1 MATDFYERLG
11 VSRDASQEEIKR
23 AYRKLA
29 RQFHPDA
36 NSGNPEAAERFKDIG
51 HAYEVLSNPDKR
63 RNYDTFGDERGA
75 GAGGGFGDFGDF
87 GNISDLFS
95 QFFGASGGT
104 RTRTGPSRG
113 SDVLA
118 EVKLTLEE
126 AALGVEREV
135 EVSTLTTCHDCEGSG
150 ARPGTSPI
158 TCEDCNGAGEVRT
171 VRRTVLGNMVTAH
184 PCPTCRGTG
193 ERILDP
199 CSNCRG
205 TGRVPVTDTLTVQI
219 PAGVDDGAQLRVSGR
234 GESGPRGGTA
244 GDLFVS
250 IRIAEHPV
258 FQRAGVDL
266 GAEVTVPM
274 TVAALGGEIEVP
286 MLIEDAEN
294 LEIKAGTQ
302 SGEVVKLKGRG
313 MPHLRSGRRGELVV
327 LLRVETPRKLTPEQ
341 AQALAEFAG
350 LRGES
355 AGSKSFFDRVK
366 DAFK

>member
-23 AYRKLA
+23 AYRRLA
-29 RQFHPDA
+29 RQYHPDA

-51 HAYEVLSNPDKR
+51 HAYEVLSDPDKK
-63 RNYDTFGDERGA
+63 RNYDTFGHERGA
-75 GAGGGFGDFGDF
+75 GASGFGDFGDF

-95 QFFGASGGT
+95 QFFGGSGAG
-104 RTRTGPSRG
+104 RARTGPTRG

-135 EVSTLTTCHDCEGSG
+135 EVSTLTTCPDCEGSG
-150 ARPGTSPI
+150 ARPGTSPV
-158 TCEDCNGAGEVRT
+158 TCEDCSGTGEIRT

-234 GESGPRGGTA
+234 GESGPRGGVA
-244 GDLFVS
+244 GDLFVA
-250 IRIAEHPV
+250 IRIAEHPL

-266 GAEVTVPM
+266 GTEVTVPM

-294 LEIKAGTQ
+294 LEIKPGTQ

-327 LLRVETPRKLTPEQ
+327 LLKVETPRKLTPEQ
-341 AQALAEFAG
+341 AQALAEFAE

-355 AGSKSFFDRVK
+355 AGSKNFFDRVK